1 MISRAWS
8 RKSIAICLSVAVLSV
23 YSMVVLA
30 APGQGVSGEL
40 SISGATPSQ
49 VSVNGQL
56 ANSGLTVL
64 TGSLI
69 TTGPE
74 NSAVVSLGKL
84 GRVELA
90 PNTSLSLS
98 FNETGVSGQLSSGR
112 LMVSTNNGIASVIT
126 TNYNIVIGATI
137 DGLYLNVETGANNG
151 GSTGGG
157 STVPG
162 WDINVWS
169 SSSMSFFSNS
179 TDMPNGY
186 FQTTGGTGTSNLG
199 AGALVDAATGV
210 WQSGAATASGIGAYT
225 LNARNYFGFR
235 FKTAGGATN
244 YGYMAIDIGSA
255 QVEPAW
261 AAQPVPL
268 GR

>member
-1 MISRAWS
+1 MSLNSKLA
-8 RKSIAICLSVAVLSV
+8 KHFA
-23 YSMVVLA
+23 LA
-30 APGQGVSGEL
+30 AV
-40 SISGATPSQ
+40 ATAAAATA
-49 VSVNGQL
+49 
-56 ANSGLTVL
+56 AN
-64 TGSLI
+64 
-69 TTGPE
+69 
-74 NSAVVSLGKL
+74 
-84 GRVELA
+84 
-90 PNTSLSLS
+90 
-98 FNETGVSGQLSSGR
+98 
-112 LMVSTNNGIASVIT
+112 ASVIT

-151 GSTGGG
+151 GSVGGG

-179 TDMPNGY
+179 TDMPSGY

-199 AGALVDAATGV
+199 AGAVVDAATGI

-255 QVEPAW
+255 ITTRTLAYVSYENSGAGITVVPAPG
-261 AAQPVPL
+261 AVALL
-268 GR
+268 GLAGLAGRRRRA